1 MSRRCAHPTR
11 HSDLFVPRALSVR
24 LTPVAHAPG
33 LLALPDLPENA
44 KMSANNLTT
53 SIEAY
58 VARQQTPAIRWRRQ
72 IMRTL
77 IRQIPFRMCKITITG
92 QENIPDTGPV
102 IMMMNHISALDPGL
116 IMGAVTNRFV
126 VPMTKIENTEFLLGK
141 LTIWWWDAYTV
152 RRGEVDR
159 SALTNS
165 IELLKSGQCILIAPE
180 GTRQK
185 NGLARP
191 KEGLTYVAT
200 KANAVIVP
208 TAISGAIG
216 WKEKW
221 KRFERPEIDINFG
234 PAFRFKTEG
243 RTRVPREEL
252 TEMTEEAMYQLS
264 KAITDPALRG
274 IYSDLSKA
282 SARFLEFI

>member
-1 MSRRCAHPTR
+1 
-11 HSDLFVPRALSVR
+11 
-24 LTPVAHAPG
+24 
-33 LLALPDLPENA
+33 
-44 KMSANNLTT
+44 MSANNT
-53 SIEAY
+53 IAEY
-58 VARQQTPAIRWRRQ
+58 VARQQSPVIAMRRRVLRS
-72 IMRTL
+72 IFRH
-77 IRQIPFRMCKITITG
+77 IPLRAMNLTVTG
-92 QENIPDTGPV
+92 TENIPDTGPV

-116 IMGAVTNRFV
+116 IMSTVMNRFV
-126 VPMTKIENTEFLLGK
+126 IPMTKIENTEFLLGK

-185 NGLARP
+185 TGLARP

-200 KANAVIVP
+200 KADAVIVP

-216 WKEKW
+216 WQDKW
-221 KRFERPEIDINFG
+221 KHLQRPKIHINYG
-234 PAFRFKTEG
+234 PAFKFKTEG
-243 RTRVPREEL
+243 RKRIPREEL
-252 TEMTEEAMYQLS
+252 TEMTEEAMYQL
-264 KAITDPALRG
+264 ALAVTDESMRG
-274 IYSDLSKA
+274 IYSDVSKA

>member
-1 MSRRCAHPTR
+1 MLKSAPCAHPT
-11 HSDLFVPRALSVR
+11 HHFVLFAPHGLFGLRGPRNVHLVVR
-24 LTPVAHAPG
+24 GPHGPPESGRMSASSPVA
-33 LLALPDLPENA
+33 E
-44 KMSANNLTT
+44 
-53 SIEAY
+53 Y
-58 VARQQTPAIRWRRQ
+58 VARQNSPVIAMRRQ
-72 IMRTL
+72 VMRAI
-77 IRQIPFRMCKITITG
+77 IRNVPLRAMKLTITG
-92 QENIPDTGPV
+92 REHIPDTGPV

-116 IMGAVTNRFV
+116 IMGVVTNRFV
-126 VPMTKIENTEFLLGK
+126 IPMTKIENTDFLLGK

-185 NGLARP
+185 AGLARP

-200 KANAVIVP
+200 KADAVIVP

-216 WKEKW
+216 WKDKW
-221 KRFERPEIDINFG
+221 KRLERPRIDINFG
-234 PAFRFKTEG
+234 PAFKFRTEG
-243 RTRVPREEL
+243 RTRIPREEL

-264 KAITDPALRG
+264 MAVTDESMRG
-274 IYSDLSKA
+274 VYSDLSKA
-282 SARFLEFI
+282 SVRFLEFI